1 VPVLSLGVYIRDR
14 TVGMGSAEGTEE
26 GAEDLEQAG
35 NTVIEFAEDTGAVGA
50 QDTEKLADMGGW
62 KLPNFPI

>member
-1 VPVLSLGVYIRDR
+1 MPVLSLSVNIRDS

-35 NTVIEFAEDTGAVGA
+35 NTVIEPAEDIGAVGA
-50 QDTEKLADMGGW
+50 QDTTPTGKEDPMSLFKT
-62 KLPNFPI
+62 